1 MRNKLAFIM
10 LAVTTAFPVA
20 AQNWTPRDGGA
31 HSASEGQRH
40 RAARAE
46 QRGQPRAPT
55 ANRGAAP
62 DRVAQNRDERRD
74 SRPGD
79 SFRGRDARPNQA
91 QSRDASPRNVRPGE
105 SSGRNAGEVRRV
117 EQMQRARGASSYDN
131 NRGRDYRRDNNDR
144 GRWNNNWRNDQRYDW
159 RNYRS
164 SNRDRFRAPRYRAP
178 RGYSYRRWAPGYRLQ
193 PFFYARSYWIV
204 DPWQYRLPP
213 AYGPYQW
220 VRYYDDVLLVDI
232 TTGTVVDV
240 IPDFFWN

>member
-1 MRNKLAFIM
+1 
-10 LAVTTAFPVA
+10 
-20 AQNWTPRDGGA
+20 
-31 HSASEGQRH
+31 
-40 RAARAE
+40 
-46 QRGQPRAPT
+46 
-55 ANRGAAP
+55 
-62 DRVAQNRDERRD
+62 
-74 SRPGD
+74 
-79 SFRGRDARPNQA
+79 
-91 QSRDASPRNVRPGE
+91 
-105 SSGRNAGEVRRV
+105 
-117 EQMQRARGASSYDN
+117 MQRARGAAGYEN
-131 NRGRDYRRDNNDR
+131 NRGQDYRRDNNDR
-144 GRWNNNWRNDQRYDW
+144 GRDYRRDNNNRGREYRWDTNSRGSWNNNWRNDRRYDW

-193 PFFYARSYWIV
+193 PFFYARNYWIV

>member
-1 MRNKLAFIM
+1 MRNKLAFNM

-20 AQNWTPRDGGA
+20 AQNWTPRDGA
-31 HSASEGQRH
+31 ANSASEGQRH
-40 RAARAE
+40 RAARAD
-46 QRGQPRAPT
+46 QRAQPRAPA
-55 ANRGAAP
+55 ANRGPAP
-62 DRVAQNRDERRD
+62 NRVAQDRDGRRD
-74 SRPGD
+74 L
-79 SFRGRDARPNQA
+79 RPNQT
-91 QSRDASPRNVRPGE
+91 QSRSAPARNLRPGE
-105 SSGRNAGEVRRV
+105 SFPGRDPQADRRV
-117 EQMQRARGASSYDN
+117 EQMQRARNAPGYNN
-131 NRGRDYRRDNNDR
+131 NRGRDYRPGNNDR

-164 SNRDRFRAPRYRAP
+164 SNRNHFRVPRYQAP

-193 PFFYARSYWIV
+193 PFFYARSYWIM